1 MSPFYL
7 FIGPF
12 RKIWSPWFWEQ
23 NSQLEWFELPTDP
36 SQVSEQM
43 KRLRKQHRHNTPDVS
58 RKTGSK
64 TGWKTPNFFVAEKFL
79 LGRQICRDC
88 QQETREKILT
98 DAASNTG
105 IHTMKPLCTQSNLS
119 NEPFKHHLHTP
130 TPCIPKKDD
139 VGGTEIS
146 GDGFIIISRNL
157 LLDDAQHH
165 FRTKGWFYRLT
176 SRLSTNHH
184 EPRKKTLLLSII
196 LVCY

>member
-1 MSPFYL
+1 MSPLYL

-12 RKIWSPWFWEQ
+12 RKNWSPWFWEQ
-23 NSQLEWFELPTDP
+23 NSQLEWFQLPTDP
-36 SQVSEQM
+36 SQVSQEM
-43 KRLRKQHRHNTPDVS
+43 KRLRKKHRHNTPDVS

-79 LGRQICRDC
+79 LGRQICRAC

-119 NEPFKHHLHTP
+119 NEPFKHQTSSKNTP
-130 TPCIPKKDD
+130 TPCVPKKDD

-146 GDGFIIISRNL
+146 GDGFTMISRNL

-165 FRTKGWFYRLT
+165 FSYQRMILQTHFQVIYT
-176 SRLSTNHH
+176 SSRVL
-184 EPRKKTLLLSII
+184 
-196 LVCY
+196 

>member
-1 MSPFYL
+1 M
-7 FIGPF
+7 
-12 RKIWSPWFWEQ
+12 
-23 NSQLEWFELPTDP
+23 
-36 SQVSEQM
+36 
-43 KRLRKQHRHNTPDVS
+43 
-58 RKTGSK
+58 
-64 TGWKTPNFFVAEKFL
+64 AEKFL

-165 FRTKGWFYRLT
+165 FRTKG
-176 SRLSTNHH
+176 
-184 EPRKKTLLLSII
+184 
-196 LVCY
+196 